1 MKKMICFFAAV
12 AVVAAAGCAVAVEAA
27 AETSALKIS
36 SAETAAVAAVKTPKG
51 ELKTVIFAT
60 KLHCKNCVK
69 KVNEN
74 IAFEKGVKDLKVD
87 LEAQTITV
95 KYDSSKT
102 SVEKLAEAIN
112 KLGYPAT
119 VKK

>member
-1 MKKMICFFAAV
+1 MKKMIYLFAAF
-12 AVVAAAGCAVAVEAA
+12 AVAAFGFAGSAEAA
-27 AETSALKIS
+27 VGTCALKVS
-36 SAETAAVAAVKTPKG
+36 SAETVAVTTTKTPKG
-51 ELKTVIFAT
+51 EIRTVVFAT
-60 KLHCKNCVK
+60 RLHCKNCVN

-112 KLGYPAT
+112 RLGYPAT

>member
-12 AVVAAAGCAVAVEAA
+12 AVAAAMSACPAGAA
-27 AETSALKIS
+27 SAGVSENVSVNGAALV
-36 SAETAAVAAVKTPKG
+36 SAAKAPKG
-51 ELKTVIFAT
+51 EIKTVVFST
-60 KLHCKNCVK
+60 KLHCKNCVA

-74 IAFEKGVKDLKVD
+74 ISFEKGVKDLKVD
-87 LEAQTITV
+87 LEAQTITI

-102 SVEKLAEAIN
+102 SAEKLAAAIN

-119 VKK
+119 VQK